1 MEIERINENTIKFF
15 ISYVDIEDRGFER
28 EEIWYDRERSEKL
41 FWQMMEEVNDK
52 EDFIV
57 KGPLWIQ
64 VQALEKGLEVVVTR
78 SKNSTADDDFKLPLE
93 KEDQIELP
101 VEKSIESILESK
113 FGRSDKTIP
122 TNVEEEEEVER
133 NLSIVVYFNGFEDF
147 IQLSHY
153 LEHAEVNEG
162 VDDILY
168 HYNGKYFL
176 HLEFSPSEYEEDEQ
190 HNLTSQVME
199 FSNKSTVSTHL
210 LLEYGKII
218 FANNALSQARTYF
231 TQEQ

>member
-41 FWQMMEEVNDK
+41 FWEMMEEVNDK
-52 EDFIV
+52 EDFVV

-64 VQALEKGLEVVVTR
+64 VQALESGLEVVVTR
-78 SKNSTADDDFKLPLE
+78 SKNSATDNDFKIPLE
-93 KEDQIELP
+93 GEDQIELP

-113 FGRSDKTIP
+113 FGRNDQTIS
-122 TNVEEEEEVER
+122 TNIEKKEEAER
-133 NLSIVVYFNGFEDF
+133 ILSVVVYFNGFEDF

-153 LEHAEVNEG
+153 LEHAEVKEG

-168 HYNGKYFL
+168 HYEGKYLL

-190 HNLTSQVME
+190 NNLTSQVME
-199 FSNKSTVSTHL
+199 FANKSTVSTHL
-210 LLEYGKII
+210 LDEYGKII

-231 TQEQ
+231 TKEQ

>member
-52 EDFIV
+52 EDFVV

-78 SKNSTADDDFKLPLE
+78 SKHSADPNDFKLPLE
-93 KEDQIELP
+93 KQDPIELP

-113 FGRSDKTIP
+113 FGRNDKTIS
-122 TNVEEEEEVER
+122 TNVDEEEEDER
-133 NLSIVVYFNGFEDF
+133 NLSIVVHFNGFEDF

-153 LEHAEVNEG
+153 LHRDEVNKG
-162 VDDILY
+162 LHDVLY
-168 HYNGKYFL
+168 HYDEKYYL
-176 HLEFSPSEYEEDEQ
+176 HLEFSQNEYEEAEQ
-190 HNLTSQVME
+190 NNMTSQVME
-199 FSNKSTVSTHL
+199 YANKSTMSTYL
-210 LLEYGKII
+210 LEEYGKVI
-218 FANNALSQARTYF
+218 FANNALYQARTYF
-231 TQEQ
+231 AKER